1 MFKRKPFLFFI
12 TIGLYFFSFPP
23 FLTGFLSYFVFIP
36 FFLILEQDSFKN
48 GFRNGYLLGLFS
60 IGLLTYWLNWNSGAT
75 QIQATA
81 MYLGTIIYLAVM
93 WGIFGLL
100 QNFICRRYGAKG
112 FMFAPF
118 IWTTLEYA
126 QSIGEMGFTWHLLPT
141 TQTYYLPLIQFIEF
155 TGITGLTFWI
165 LMINVLFYFIIRK
178 IWFNELTIRLDMRRL
193 SVSLILVFFVPLTY
207 GFFVLNSHSDPPEKK
222 ITAAIIQPNIEP
234 NRKWLEKDFAY
245 SEIMKLTRRVKEK
258 KTDVIVWPE
267 TAIPVRLRVD
277 KSKFD
282 EIRAELWDQQTTL
295 ITGIPDRK
303 TVIDPGGKPRAH
315 YFNSIYMIRPD
326 QAGFASYDK
335 MHLVPF
341 GEFVPSFLF
350 FLKDMAMDIGIP
362 DYYAGDSMNVF
373 TLPLFRDSAQI
384 DSVKIAGVVCLESIF
399 PDHVREGV
407 QKGARILVI
416 VTNDAWY
423 DGTLAPIQHSQIAVL
438 RAIENRVSIIR
449 CANSGI
455 SAIIDPYGNVIS
467 QTRNAVQ
474 DILTGTVDVQTT
486 ETFYTNYGNVFPGVI
501 SFLSFIFLL
510 VLITLR
516 IKQPGSRPRA

>member
-1 MFKRKPFLFFI
+1 MVKRKLLLYVI

-23 FLTGFLSYFVFIP
+23 FLTGFLAYFVLIP
-36 FFLILEQDSFKN
+36 FFFILEQDSFKN

-60 IGLLTYWLNWNSGAT
+60 IGMLTYWLNWNSGAT

-81 MYLGTIIYLAVM
+81 MYLGTIMYLAVM

-100 QNFICRRYGAKG
+100 QNFVCKKYGTRG
-112 FMFAPF
+112 FLFAPF
-118 IWTTLEYA
+118 IWTTLEYV
-126 QSIGEMGFTWHLLPT
+126 QSMGEMGFTWHLLPT
-141 TQTYYLPLIQFIEF
+141 TQTYYVPLIQFIEF
-155 TGITGLTFWI
+155 TGISGLTFWI
-165 LMINVLFYFIIRK
+165 TLINVLLYFIIK
-178 IWFNELTIRLDMRRL
+178 KMQSGDTTIPWDVRRL
-193 SVSLILVFFVPLTY
+193 SIALTLIFFIPLTH
-207 GFFVLNSHSDPPEKK
+207 GFIVLNSHTYPQEKK

-245 SEIMKLTRRVKEK
+245 SELMKLTREVKERNA
-258 KTDVIVWPE
+258 DVIVWPE

-277 KSKFD
+277 KNKFD
-282 EIRAELWDQQTTL
+282 DIQTELWTQWTTL

-303 TVIDPGGKPRAH
+303 QVPDQHGRSRAH

-326 QAGFASYDK
+326 RSGFSSYDK

-350 FLKDMAMDIGIP
+350 FMKDMAMDVGIP
-362 DYYAGDSMNVF
+362 DYYPGDSMNVF
-373 TLPLFRDSAQI
+373 TLPLFRDSIQT

-407 QKGARILVI
+407 QKGARLLVI

-423 DGTLAPIQHSQIAVL
+423 DGTFAPIQHSQIAVL

-455 SAIIDPYGNVIS
+455 SAIFDPYGNVTS
-467 QTRNAVQ
+467 QTQNAVQ
-474 DILTGTVDVQTT
+474 EILTGTVVIQPT
-486 ETFYTNYGNVFPGVI
+486 ETFYTRHGNTFPLVVSI
-501 SFLSFIFLL
+501 LSFIFFL
-510 VLITLR
+510 VLIILR
-516 IKQPGSRPRA
+516 LR